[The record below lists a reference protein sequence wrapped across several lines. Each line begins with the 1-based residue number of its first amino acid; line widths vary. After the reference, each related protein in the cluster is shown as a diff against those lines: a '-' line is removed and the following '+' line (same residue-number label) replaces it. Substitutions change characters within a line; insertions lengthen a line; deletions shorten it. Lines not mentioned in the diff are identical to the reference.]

1 MPNLYVFTAGSR
13 SSKLIRFYAYRTQKL
28 IHHAKFRAARYRTQS
43 GACDAH
49 ADARGEGVTGNKA
62 WLRRRLHAAIVC
74 EHLVAAAADAYALER
89 ERTQKI
95 SCACGAPTYTLIR
108 FYGNLVHVHT
118 YSLLRPKAQT
128 YTQPPPYGWHW
139 RAADVA
145 RWDRL
150 RCSLALALGAAPQ
163 KAIGIKFNLCN
174 PSYIICE

>member
-1 MPNLYVFTAGSR
+1 MGVGILRVPNLYVFTAGSR

-89 ERTQKI
+89 EREDPKDFVRLRRANLYTYTFLRE
-95 SCACGAPTYTLIR
+95 SCARAHLYAFTAEGPNLYATPTLWSADGR
-108 FYGNLVHVHT
+108 HASSQSCCRLG
-118 YSLLRPKAQT
+118 
-128 YTQPPPYGWHW
+128 QP
-139 RAADVA
+139 
-145 RWDRL
+145 
-150 RCSLALALGAAPQ
+150 S
-163 KAIGIKFNLCN
+163 
-174 PSYIICE
+174 